1 MANQEHRITQGDT
14 LTPLAATLQQKNASG
29 NYEAV
34 DVTSKDVKFCMV
46 KSDDTTKVALTDS
59 NVSKV
64 DAANGKVQYDFQ
76 AADVDTAG
84 TFYAWFVVQSGGES
98 DTFPVKGRV
107 FSVVISASE
116 ARS

>member
-84 TFYAWFVVQSGGES
+84 TFYAWFVVESGGEL
-98 DTFPVKGRV
+98 DTFPADGKAWKIVIVAKYARV
-107 FSVVISASE
+107 
-116 ARS
+116 